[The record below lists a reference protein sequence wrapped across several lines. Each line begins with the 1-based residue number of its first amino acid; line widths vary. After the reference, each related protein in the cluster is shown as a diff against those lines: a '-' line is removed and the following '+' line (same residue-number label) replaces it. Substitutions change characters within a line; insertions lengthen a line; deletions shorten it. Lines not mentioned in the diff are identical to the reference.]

1 MRHRENNQNL
11 LTFSGHLEVLRKLLF
26 RILGVTVCIA
36 VIIFSLK
43 NETFR
48 ILLAPSEWDFVTYRK
63 IEYVMKLVVT
73 DFHFDSFY
81 VDLIATDLSSQ
92 FMTHLSTSLYLG
104 LLGAS
109 PYILYELFRFVSPA
123 LYDSE
128 KKYSIR
134 MIAIV
139 YLLFMLGVLMS
150 YYVLFPIS
158 FHFLGT
164 YSVSEKIHSTITL
177 DSYIS
182 TFVTLTLLMGVVD
195 AKLMSYYRKHA
206 FLIIM
211 FVAAVITPPDLMTLI
226 LVTIPLYLLY
236 EVSIRVVKIANK
248 QIKTD

>member
-128 KKYSIR
+128 KIFNTHDCYCLSVIYVRSIDE
-134 MIAIV
+134 
-139 YLLFMLGVLMS
+139 LLCFIP
-150 YYVLFPIS
+150 YFIS
-158 FHFLGT
+158 LSWDIQCFR
-164 YSVSEKIHSTITL
+164 K
-177 DSYIS
+177 DS
-182 TFVTLTLLMGVVD
+182 
-195 AKLMSYYRKHA
+195 
-206 FLIIM
+206 
-211 FVAAVITPPDLMTLI
+211 
-226 LVTIPLYLLY
+226 
-236 EVSIRVVKIANK
+236 
-248 QIKTD
+248 

>member
-128 KKYSIR
+128 KKYSI
-134 MIAIV
+134 
-139 YLLFMLGVLMS
+139 L
-150 YYVLFPIS
+150 
-158 FHFLGT
+158 
-164 YSVSEKIHSTITL
+164 
-177 DSYIS
+177 
-182 TFVTLTLLMGVVD
+182 
-195 AKLMSYYRKHA
+195 
-206 FLIIM
+206 
-211 FVAAVITPPDLMTLI
+211 
-226 LVTIPLYLLY
+226 
-236 EVSIRVVKIANK
+236 
-248 QIKTD
+248 